1 MTADK
6 MLVPG
11 PEGLSVKK
19 KIKSLCNSFPA
30 GLMKKPHLI
39 LLQKFTEA
47 LTSAQQN

>member
-1 MTADK
+1 MTAYK

-19 KIKSLCNSFPA
+19 KKIKTFCNRFPA
-30 GLMKKPHLI
+30 GLMKKPHLM

-47 LTSAQQN
+47 PTSAQ